1 MLQIISSGSV
11 KAILVD
17 REKLIENL
25 KKISEDIKN
34 NFEYVKS
41 IILFGSLAQNTQR
54 CTNDI
59 DLIITVE
66 NFNKENFWEIYGELY
81 NFIAE
86 KVDTGFDLL
95 VMDEE
100 EFKRR
105 KHRFGDILIL

>member
-25 KKISEDIKN
+25 KKISEEIKS

-54 CTNDI
+54 GTSDV
-59 DLIITVE
+59 DLIVTVE
-66 NFNKENFWEIYGELY
+66 KFNKENFWEIYGELY

-95 VMDEE
+95 IMEDE
-100 EFKRR
+100 EFKKR
-105 KHRFGDILIL
+105 KDKFGDFLIL